1 MGIFSGLF
9 NKENSGNSTTT
20 NDTLNVDQKQQLG
33 DGAVGATASG
43 NGMVT
48 INTSDMGA
56 VNGAFMF
63 ANASADDAF
72 KYGNAITDGTLKFAN
87 ATNDT
92 NAKLV
97 NATVDSAFKAVDSTV
112 TQSTKAI
119 YDTTANA
126 MMLANAAT
134 DSALRFGDSSVAQ
147 SYAFAKAITEGAAHD
162 AAASATRADQLV
174 TNALSSVKSAY
185 GDMSSTLAD
194 AYTNSKAGEQ
204 KVLVGVAVAIL
215 GLVAIKMVR

>member
-1 MGIFSGLF
+1 MGLF
-9 NKENSGNSTTT
+9 GGGNSSSSTS
-20 NDTLNVDQKQQLG
+20 NLNENIDQKLQMATG
-33 DGAVGATASG
+33 SVGATASG
-43 NGMVT
+43 GSNVT

-56 VNGAFMF
+56 VNSAFM
-63 ANASADDAF
+63 
-72 KYGNAITDGTLKFAN
+72 YGNAITDGTLRFAN
-87 ATNDT
+87 ANNDT

-112 TQSTKAI
+112 TQTTKAMQ
-119 YDTTANA
+119 DTTANA
-126 MMLANAAT
+126 MRLANAAT
-134 DSALRFGDSSVAQ
+134 DSALRFGDSTVAQ
-147 SYAFAKAITEGAAHD
+147 SYNFAEFITQGAANQV
-162 AAASATRADQLV
+162 AASSTRADQLV
-174 TNALSSVKSAY
+174 SDALSSVKSAY

>member
-56 VNGAFMF
+56 ISGAFG
-63 ANASADDAF
+63 AVDSAF
-72 KYGNAITDGTLKFAN
+72 MYGNAITDGTLKFAN
-87 ATNDT
+87 ANNDT

-97 NATVDSAFKAVDSTV
+97 NATVDGAFKAVDSTV
-112 TQSTKAI
+112 TQTTKAMF
-119 YDTTANA
+119 DTTANA
-126 MMLANAAT
+126 MKLANAAT
-134 DSALRFGDSSVAQ
+134 DSALRFGDSTVAQ
-147 SYAFAKAITEGAAHD
+147 SYNFAEFITQGAANQ

-174 TNALSSVKSAY
+174 SDALSSVKSAY

-215 GLVAIKMVR
+215 GLVAIKMAR